1 MVRSGPQNK
10 RLWATL
16 AGKDAALAR
25 LATQTAKREGL
36 HIQHR
41 VALTDGAEAL
51 QQRVQQHFPTFTLV
65 LDFIHADEKLWDVA
79 NSLFGETAAQRTPW
93 VERQSVDLLSGRVPP
108 VITELRRLATSPRRP
123 PRKGPY

>member
-25 LATQTAKREGL
+25 LAAQTAKREGL

-41 VALTDGAEAL
+41 
-51 QQRVQQHFPTFTLV
+51 
-65 LDFIHADEKLWDVA
+65 
-79 NSLFGETAAQRTPW
+79 
-93 VERQSVDLLSGRVPP
+93 
-108 VITELRRLATSPRRP
+108 
-123 PRKGPY
+123 